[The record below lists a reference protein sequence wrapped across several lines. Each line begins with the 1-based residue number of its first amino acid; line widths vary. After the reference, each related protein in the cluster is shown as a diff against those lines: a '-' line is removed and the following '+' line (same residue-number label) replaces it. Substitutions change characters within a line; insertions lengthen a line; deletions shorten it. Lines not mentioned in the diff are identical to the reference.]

1 MDRPT
6 VESSEQEVR
15 NPILPQE
22 PTVTAEATPQ
32 RWLARVRHFTGLAVP
47 DPYKE
52 DLKSA
57 LRVTTANGL
66 WVLSILGAV
75 LFPLFLILDAVLYPE
90 KVAELAMVRAVTT
103 AAGTVLIL
111 VLYVTDRQG
120 TLPRYSR
127 ILAWVFAAIYAGGLD
142 GLILIAGGMD
152 TPYYAGMNLVLLATS
167 TGLPLPI
174 WEMALLLTSIIVQLN
189 LLMHFLDPVQTS
201 ELIINANFF
210 LGSTLLIGLI
220 INANAQRLRVIEFLQ
235 RREIEAEKAR
245 SERLLL
251 NILPKEVADELK
263 AHGRVQARYIPSC
276 TILFSDFVG
285 FTSMSTRVD
294 PSDLVQGLDKAF
306 SQFDEIITRRGLE
319 KLKTI
324 GDAYMCA
331 GGVLGDSRD
340 HLIACILAG
349 LEMIEALESGD
360 LMAPDG
366 SQWKMRL
373 GIHTGPVVAGV
384 IGNKKFT
391 YDLWGDTVN
400 MASRMQS
407 TGQPASLNM
416 AADIYRKAQR
426 FFEGEDR
433 GYIPVRGKGPV
444 AMTRVTRL
452 RPEFSADA
460 SGRKPNEHFFEELE
474 RWLSE
479 GDEKQVAEESR
490 VMSPPRQILPEEFDP
505 LSTFAMLIPED
516 RERLLEVADH
526 VPVQEGQVL
535 IQEGQDL
542 SVLFLVVKGLF
553 GVRINRNDVDIEV
566 ALLGPG
572 EIIGELSFV
581 SMEPASATVV
591 ALEDGSVLRFD
602 LNRLQRMHKDLP
614 GIGARL
620 FHSFALVL
628 AKRVRIA
635 NARLFSIGTDTA
647 PVPTGSPRP
656 FPDSADTSELPVD
669 LLQALRGL
677 QIHLHPLVGA
687 DPDTA
692 RHARKKVA
700 EACNALVEAF
710 AADPEATPGDLAAR
724 AWLAQREVYR
734 FLMRSELLQRCHQ
747 RSRFDHSVVQAVLSR
762 TPLSDDPLGRL
773 IDEWFVDSP
782 LAQAIRQSAQTI
794 SDHIVRSYRSEKPLW
809 RIASFAT
816 HSAPELFMALES
828 LGRPGN
834 MRLTVVDDNLANLSA
849 AGQQAEALG
858 LRKQFTFV
866 RAEVAGVG
874 RVLRTRLRLVPQ
886 DMIVVQH
893 IWGEQDEAGLID
905 FLEEIHSLLVPGGT
919 LLLGQFVLP
928 DTFKLFM
935 EYILNC
941 PIKNRD
947 EDAMTEVVQK
957 SSFGSNVVHLPS
969 PGAGGCSFIEMWRET

>member
-1 MDRPT
+1 MALSEERTPGASVHEDPLRARGVSVPGWEGESW
-6 VESSEQEVR
+6 VER
-15 NPILPQE
+15 I
-22 PTVTAEATPQ
+22 
-32 RWLARVRHFTGLAVP
+32 RHFAGLAVP
-47 DPYKE
+47 EAYAEELRD
-52 DLKSA
+52 DL
-57 LRVTTANGL
+57 RITTANSL
-66 WVLSILGAV
+66 WILSILGAI
-75 LFPLFLILDAVLYPE
+75 LFPLFLILDVVLYPE
-90 KVAELAMVRAVTT
+90 KVPQLAAVRAVTT
-103 AAGTVLIL
+103 GAGLVLI
-111 VLYVTDRQG
+111 VTLFITGKRG
-120 TLPRYSR
+120 TLPRRSR
-127 ILAWVFAAIYAGGLD
+127 LLAWVFAAIYAGGLD

-152 TPYYAGMNLVLLATS
+152 TPYYAGMNLVILAAS
-167 TGLPLPI
+167 TAFPLPI
-174 WEMALLLTSIIVQLN
+174 WEMALLLTAIIGQLN
-189 LLMHFLDPVQTS
+189 VLMFVFDPLVAP
-201 ELIINANFF
+201 ELVTNANFF
-210 LGSTLLIGLI
+210 LGSTFLIGLI
-220 INANAQRLRVIEFLQ
+220 INANAQRLRVVEFLQ
-235 RREIEAEKAR
+235 RREIELEKAR

-263 AHGRVQARYIPSC
+263 AHGRVQARHIPSC

-285 FTSMSTRVD
+285 FTSMSSRVD
-294 PSDLVQGLDKAF
+294 PTDLVEGLDRAF
-306 SQFDEIITRRGLE
+306 SRFDEIITRRGLE

-331 GGVLGDSRD
+331 GGVLGDSKD
-340 HLIACILAG
+340 HLVACILTG
-349 LEMIEALESGD
+349 LEMLDAIESGD
-360 LMAPDG
+360 LRAPDG
-366 SQWKMRL
+366 SGWRMRL

-452 RPEFSADA
+452 RPEYSADA
-460 SGRKPNEHFFEELE
+460 AGRKPNDRFFEELE
-474 RWLSE
+474 RWT
-479 GDEKQVAEESR
+479 EENGAAR
-490 VMSPPRQILPEEFDP
+490 KPRAVRARAAPPHILPDEFDP

-591 ALEDGSVLRFD
+591 ALEEGSVLRFD

-635 NARLFSIGTDTA
+635 NARLFSIGTEGSVL
-647 PVPTGSPRP
+647 PPTPPRP

-677 QIHLHPLVGA
+677 QIHLHPLLDA
-687 DPDTA
+687 DEETA
-692 RHARKKVA
+692 RHARKKVSA
-700 EACNALVEAF
+700 ACDKLVEAF
-710 AADPEATPGDLAAR
+710 AGDPEATHEDLAAR
-724 AWLAQREVYR
+724 AWLSQREVSR
-734 FLMRSELLQRCHQ
+734 FLMRSELVRDCYQ
-747 RSRFDHSVVQAVLSR
+747 RSRLTHAVVHAVLNR
-762 TPLSDDPLGRL
+762 TALSNDPLGRL
-773 IDEWFVDSP
+773 IDEWFMETP
-782 LAQAIRQSAQTI
+782 LARVIRQSARTI
-794 SDHIVRSYRSEKPLW
+794 ADHVVQSFRPDKPLW
-809 RIASFAT
+809 RVASFAT
-816 HSAPELFMALES
+816 HSAPELFMALEALEHPS
-828 LGRPGN
+828 N

-849 AGQQAEALG
+849 AGQKADVAG
-858 LRKQFTFV
+858 VRRQFTFV
-866 RAEVAGVG
+866 RAEVAGG
-874 RVLRTRLRLVPQ
+874 SRVLRTRLRLVPQ
-886 DMIVVQH
+886 DMIIVQH
-893 IWGEQDEAGLID
+893 VSGEQDESTLVD
-905 FLEEIHSLLVPGGT
+905 FLEEVYSLLAPGGT
-919 LLLGQFVLP
+919 LLLGQFLLP
-928 DTFKLFM
+928 ETFQVFM

-941 PIKNRD
+941 PIRSLE
-947 EDAMTEVVQK
+947 EDVITGIIQK
-957 SSFGSNVVHLPS
+957 TSFGANVVHLPS
-969 PGAGGCSFIEMWRET
+969 SGTGGCSFIETWREV